1 MLDCERL
8 CEASAVF
15 GGRVCS
21 GPCAFAPRYE
31 VVPHIVYSVD
41 NVGYHFVSTE
51 QAEAFVN
58 INTDDVQNRL
68 KVIELLASGGHPS
81 SFTLPAVSQQTCNLA
96 GYVHASVADK
106 TLTIKHCKVD
116 RPHQGRGLGGL
127 LIEAAEKRA
136 EHLGAAISKVQLTV
150 LETNEPA
157 RKCYAKSGFQVCG
170 ESPSIFPPCNCPE
183 DSCHCANKI
192 KWLSMEKR
200 VA

>member
-1 MLDCERL
+1 M
-8 CEASAVF
+8 
-15 GGRVCS
+15 
-21 GPCAFAPRYE
+21 
-31 VVPHIVYSVD
+31 VPHIVYRAGGGFCQHQHGRRTKSFEGHRSVGD
-41 NVGYHFVSTE
+41 
-51 QAEAFVN
+51 
-58 INTDDVQNRL
+58 R
-68 KVIELLASGGHPS
+68 PS
-81 SFTLPAVSQQTCNLA
+81 SFTLPAVSQQTRTVA
-96 GYVHASVADK
+96 GYVHACFADQ

-136 EHLGAAISKVQLTV
+136 QKLGAAISKVKLTV

-183 DSCHCANKI
+183 DSCRCDNKI